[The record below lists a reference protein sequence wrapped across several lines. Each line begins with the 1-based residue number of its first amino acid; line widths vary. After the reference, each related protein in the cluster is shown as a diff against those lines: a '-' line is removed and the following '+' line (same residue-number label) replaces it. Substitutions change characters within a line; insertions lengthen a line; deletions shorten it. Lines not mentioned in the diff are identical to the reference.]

1 MAPAWCLAP
10 RPASDPIPTPDPM
23 DEIPTHA
30 LDALRAQIMAMPP
43 ARAMQLRVAAGGGG
57 RLRLEAPLA
66 ANVND
71 KGTAFGGSLAS
82 LMTLAAWGL
91 TALRVELAGLPAEVY
106 VADSRVRYLAPLR
119 GDLVAEAWLE
129 EGDWDGF
136 LDTLRRRGRA
146 RATLAA
152 HVLLP
157 GGGVAAASRSRYA
170 AILKQDPPAA

>member
-1 MAPAWCLAP
+1 M
-10 RPASDPIPTPDPM
+10 T
-23 DEIPTHA
+23 EIPPHAIHA
-30 LDALRAQIMAMPP
+30 LQAQLLAMPP
-43 ARAMQLRVAAGGGG
+43 VRAMQPRVARCDGD
-57 RLRLEAPLA
+57 RLRLEAPLS
-66 ANVND
+66 ANIND

-129 EGDWDGF
+129 EGGWDGF